1 MSDLVTEVNEDGEQ
15 TIIEAQGTTNYE
27 MQIDRLDGEIPKVSA
42 DALKS
47 LFTPR
52 HRLIVTAP
60 DGTIVPFIYKRIDPA
75 TLVTTHGSPVV
86 LDTRVAQ
93 TAQSLVDRLEE
104 LRQETKDDPSRQE
117 EADAEAK
124 EIMDNS
130 DLKEA
135 LQIMQTRKK
144 ASVQA
149 GTISPEIT
157 DEIYESLDVD
167 IIDALY
173 QAITGGVT
181 SQNELVEYF
190 RGKHEIS

>member
-1 MSDLVTEVNEDGEQ
+1 MLVTEVNEHGEQ
-15 TIIEAQGTTNYE
+15 TIVEASGTTNYE
-27 MQIDRLDGEIPKVSA
+27 MQIDRLDGEIPKVSS

-52 HRLIVTAP
+52 HKLTVTAP
-60 DGTIVPFIYKRIDPA
+60 DGTIVTFVYKRIDPA
-75 TLVTTHGSPVV
+75 TLVVTHGTPVV
-86 LDTRVAQ
+86 MDTRVAQ

-104 LRQETKDDPSRQE
+104 LKQETEADPSRQE

-124 EIMDNS
+124 EIMNNE

-135 LQIMQTRKK
+135 LQVLQQRKK

-157 DEIYESLDVD
+157 DEIYEALDIDV
-167 IIDALY
+167 IDALH
-173 QAITGGVT
+173 QAITGGIT

-190 RGKHEIS
+190 RGKHEDE